1 MFHCVFYY
9 FHHCKSI
16 KKIFILAKTWT
27 CSEETKAFK
36 PQLQWCHQDP
46 PKRWVKRCVCV
57 GERGRGRD
65 TNWAKSTCRN
75 LIIPSHTVCRGRRL
89 GWAHRWMCFYSKVHK
104 VLLTTLLTVVVVV
117 CRRTTTMQWQ
127 MKLTQRQRWE
137 PGVVSPQI
145 FCFNV
150 KTYYY
155 FFFYCFWWLIC
166 LSSSEDW
173 CDGSYPTCQSLQV
186 NITGIHTL
194 VRVFSV
200 FYKQITKYTVDIAV
214 FLTFHSPWFR
224 ERTQLAALLLLQS
237 HWNREQRAPRW
248 QEVKHDVSTSFIP
261 FVFWFD

>member
-155 FFFYCFWWLIC
+155 FFFLLFLMTDLSVIIRGLVWWELSNMSIPSSQHHRYSHFSKSIQCF
-166 LSSSEDW
+166 
-173 CDGSYPTCQSLQV
+173 LQT
-186 NITGIHTL
+186 N
-194 VRVFSV
+194 
-200 FYKQITKYTVDIAV
+200 
-214 FLTFHSPWFR
+214 
-224 ERTQLAALLLLQS
+224 
-237 HWNREQRAPRW
+237 N
-248 QEVKHDVSTSFIP
+248 
-261 FVFWFD
+261 